1 MLKITDPSLLN
12 DLPQNNRFIGTLPTL
27 DNSSIIFNGKN
38 NILYCDEH
46 IHLTNSILTFNGNNS
61 VIYLCRNKHLYK
73 LDVVTYNNS
82 AFYVGQNNYFNGKL
96 SAILSEQKHI
106 FIGDDGLFSFGIW
119 MRIADPHLIY
129 HTDSKKR
136 INPTKSIYLGDH
148 VWIGQSAM
156 ILKGTQI
163 HSGSIIGA
171 LSVVSGKEIPSNTSW
186 AGNPSRKIAEN
197 IFGLINVSILGLI
210 IRPLKI
216 MSAKPMPIHITMI
229 LKNLLHFHKSIK
241 NLQML
246 LILKSDMLI

>member
-148 VWIGQSAM
+148 VWMYYWCIKCCQW
-156 ILKGTQI
+156 KR
-163 HSGSIIGA
+163 
-171 LSVVSGKEIPSNTSW
+171 NT
-186 AGNPSRKIAEN
+186 
-197 IFGLINVSILGLI
+197 L
-210 IRPLKI
+210 
-216 MSAKPMPIHITMI
+216 
-229 LKNLLHFHKSIK
+229 
-241 NLQML
+241 
-246 LILKSDMLI
+246 